1 MSSGDSS
8 LPGGPAEK
16 RRRRRTGNRL
26 AEAGSRAQRLG
37 VAEVVLVSVW
47 LALVAAAI
55 ELTGRAGEKFLLG
68 RVVELSRD
76 VLWLAPLGQL
86 ILLAPVGAAV
96 VLGALVLRRAPTLRI
111 AVGALTFV
119 VYLGLLVLPGW
130 LAWYAAPLLAMGL
143 AIQTARLVDAR
154 AARFERLVRR
164 TVLPLGLLFVL
175 VATVVSGARMLRER
189 SAMAALNAA
198 RADAPNVILLIW
210 DTVRARSLS
219 LYGYERETTPNLDA
233 FARRAVVFD
242 RAYAA
247 SSWTLPSHAAM
258 FTGELPHRQTSSW
271 VTPLDG
277 THPTLAEVFRDAG
290 YVTAGFVANT
300 RYADWEHGLAR
311 GFLRYEDYIVSPGE
325 MLRST
330 ALGQTL
336 LSGSG
341 GWDRGRVAR
350 IIGYEDLPARKTADR
365 VNADFLRWF
374 DAQEGRPLFAF
385 LNYFDAHQS
394 YVPPEPFRDRFG
406 PARAR
411 TTLLERLRAEFTRD
425 GYWDMTPEELSA
437 ELAAYEGAIG
447 YLDDRL
453 GALLRELERRD
464 ALDNT
469 IVVLVSDHGE
479 EFKEHG
485 GEAHGTNLYASQTHV
500 PLVIAWEGR
509 VPAGTRVSAPV
520 SLRDLPATLADLA
533 DLAGGDIFPGTSL
546 ASDWAQDPAAEPT
559 RAVLAE
565 LSPGLERRR
574 RMQSIIVSPHQLI
587 RNVDGSLELYD
598 IIADPVQRRALGAD
612 TEEGR
617 GPLLRLERLLDTL
630 TQCTE
635 ARCCCEIAAA
645 GDGSTAPVASRR

>member
-1 MSSGDSS
+1 
-8 LPGGPAEK
+8 
-16 RRRRRTGNRL
+16 
-26 AEAGSRAQRLG
+26 
-37 VAEVVLVSVW
+37 
-47 LALVAAAI
+47 
-55 ELTGRAGEKFLLG
+55 
-68 RVVELSRD
+68 
-76 VLWLAPLGQL
+76 
-86 ILLAPVGAAV
+86 LLAV
-96 VLGALVLRRAPTLRI
+96 
-111 AVGALTFV
+111 
-119 VYLGLLVLPGW
+119 
-130 LAWYAAPLLAMGL
+130 GL
-143 AIQTARLVDAR
+143 AIQTARVVHTR

-164 TVLPLGLLFVL
+164 TVLPLALLLVL
-175 VATVVSGARMLRER
+175 GATLVSGARMLRER
-189 SAMAALNAA
+189 SAIAGLNAA
-198 RADAPNVILLIW
+198 RGDAPNVILLIW

-219 LYGYERETTPNLDA
+219 LYGHDRPTTPNLDA
-233 FARRAVVFD
+233 FARRGVVFD

-341 GWDRGRVAR
+341 GWDRGWLAR
-350 IIGYEDLPARKTADR
+350 IIGYEDLPARKNADR
-365 VNADFLRWF
+365 VNAEFLRWF
-374 DAQEGRPLFAF
+374 DAQEDRPLFAF

-394 YVPPEPFRDRFG
+394 YFPPEPYRDRFP
-406 PARAR
+406 PARAP
-411 TTLLERLRAEFTRD
+411 TTLLERLRRESVRAGF
-425 GYWDMTPEELSA
+425 WDMTPDELSA
-437 ELAAYEGAIG
+437 ELAAYEGAIS

-453 GALLRELERRD
+453 GVLLRELERRG

-469 IVVLVSDHGE
+469 IIVLASDHGE

-485 GEAHGTNLYASQTHV
+485 GEAHGTNLYSSQTHV
-500 PLVIAWEGR
+500 PLVVAWRGR
-509 VPAGTRVSAPV
+509 MPAGIRVSAPA

-533 DLAGGDIFPGTSL
+533 DLAGGDIFPGSSL
-546 ASDWAQDPAAEPT
+546 ASYWVNDAPAAPA

-565 LSPGLERRR
+565 LSPGLEREL
-574 RMQSIIVSPHQLI
+574 RMQSIIVAPHQLI

-598 IIADPVQRRALGAD
+598 VVADPEQRNALGAD
-612 TEEGR
+612 AEEAS
-617 GPLLRLERLLDTL
+617 LLRLQRLLDEL

-635 ARCCCEIAAA
+635 ARCCCEIAPA
-645 GDGSTAPVASRR
+645 GGGTTTPGASRR